1 MSARKWLVS
10 LTALVAVGAAVYAV
24 QPSAFN
30 AVTAPLARLWGFE
43 QSAAAQKKGPPPR
56 VIPVE
61 VVTAAASDVPIKLEA
76 LGTVTPIASVAIKAR
91 LESIITGVHFRDGAL
106 VNQGDLLFT
115 LDSRQLEAEIK
126 RVEAVIAGAAAQQ
139 EQAER
144 DVERYNELVK
154 KNATTQVTLNNAQ
167 TQVNIAKALAES
179 NRATLDNL
187 KVQLSW
193 TQIRAPI
200 TGRISAANVKVGNF
214 VRPADT
220 TPLATINQIKP
231 VYVTFGL
238 PQRQL
243 PDLRKALAAETATV
257 EAIAPGETR
266 VAHGQVTMI
275 ENTVDAAS
283 GMAIVRATMDNADEV
298 LWPGTLVN
306 VQVILRNEKA
316 VLVPSPAV
324 QVSQSGPYVF
334 VVENGVARV
343 RPVTVDRTVDMQS
356 VITKGLTGGET
367 VVLDGQLQL
376 VDGTRVAPRS
386 KAQPGA

>member
-1 MSARKWLVS
+1 MNARRWSVTLA
-10 LTALVAVGAAVYAV
+10 ALVAVGAAVYAV
-24 QPSAFN
+24 QPSVFTTIANFWS
-30 AVTAPLARLWGFE
+30 PE
-43 QSAAAQKKGPPPR
+43 HAAAQKKGPPPR

-61 VVTAAASDVPIKLEA
+61 VVTAAARDVPVRLEA

-91 LESIITGVHFRDGAL
+91 LESVITQVHFRDGAM
-106 VNQGDLLFT
+106 VNAGDLLFT

-126 RVEAVIAGAAAQQ
+126 RVEAVIAGAVAQQ

-144 DVERYNELVK
+144 DVERYTELVK
-154 KNATTQVTLNNAQ
+154 KNAATQVTLNNAQ
-167 TQVNIAKALAES
+167 TQVNIASALAAS

-187 KVQLSW
+187 RVQLSW
-193 TQIRAPI
+193 TAIRAPI
-200 TGRISAANVKVGNF
+200 SGRISAANVKVGNF

-243 PDLRKALAAETATV
+243 PDLRKAIAAETATV
-257 EAIAPGETR
+257 EAMPPGETR
-266 VAHGQVTMI
+266 VAQGQVTMI
-275 ENTVDAAS
+275 ENTVDPS
-283 GMAIVRATMDNADEV
+283 TGMVLVRATMENKDEL

-306 VQVILRNEKA
+306 TQVVLRNEKA
-316 VLVPSPAV
+316 VVIPSPAV
-324 QVSQSGPYVF
+324 QVGQSGTYVF
-334 VVENGVARV
+334 VVENGVAKV
-343 RPVTVDRTVDMQS
+343 RSVTVERTVDMQS

-376 VDGTRVAPRS
+376 VDGSRVAPRS
-386 KAQPGA
+386 RGTPGA

>member
-1 MSARKWLVS
+1 MSARKWSVTLA
-10 LTALVAVGAAVYAV
+10 ALVAVGVAAYAV
-24 QPSAFN
+24 QPSVFD
-30 AVTAPLARLWGFE
+30 AVTGPIAKLWNPDNVPT
-43 QSAAAQKKGPPPR
+43 QQKGPPRR

-61 VVTAAASDVPIKLEA
+61 VVTAVQRNMPVRIEA

-91 LESIITGVHFRDGAL
+91 LETMITDVHFRDGAM
-106 VNQGDLLFT
+106 VNAGDLLFT

-126 RVEAVIAGAAAQQ
+126 RVEAVIAGAVAQQ

-144 DVERYNELVK
+144 DVVRYGELIA

-167 TQVNIAKALAES
+167 TQVNISRSVAAS
-179 NRATLDNL
+179 NRATLENL

-200 TGRISAANVKVGNF
+200 SGRISAANVKVGNF

-220 TPLATINQIKP
+220 APLATINQIRP

-257 EAIAPGETR
+257 EALAPGDTR
-266 VAHGQVTMI
+266 AANGQVTMI
-275 ENTVDAAS
+275 ENTVDPS
-283 GMAIVRATMDNADEV
+283 TGMVLVRATMDNSDEL

-306 VQVILRNEKA
+306 TQVILRNEQA
-316 VLVPSPAV
+316 VVVPSPAV
-324 QVSQSGPYVF
+324 QVSQTGPYVF
-334 VVENGVARV
+334 VVENGVAKV
-343 RPVTVDRTVDMQS
+343 RPVTVERTVDGQS
-356 VITKGLTGGET
+356 VIAKGLNGGET

-376 VDGTRVAPRS
+376 VDGSRVAPR
-386 KAQPGA
+386 KPGG